1 MGGMGYAFGAGIG
14 SAFARSPDGHRTVV
28 IAGDG
33 SFYMHGLELHTAVEY
48 ALPVTFIVFNNNAHA
63 MCVTREQLLYRDRYS
78 FNRFHPAFLGE
89 GIAAMFPSL
98 RVCAVHSMA
107 ELPAALTECLAGP
120 GPSFVSIDCDP
131 DEIPPFLPFLRS
143 TP

>member
-1 MGGMGYAFGAGIG
+1 M
-14 SAFARSPDGHRTVV
+14 V

-78 FNRFHPAFLGE
+78 FNRFHPALLGE
-89 GIAAMFPSL
+89 GMAAMFPSL
-98 RVCAVHSMA
+98 KVRSVHTMDQ
-107 ELPAALTECLAGP
+107 LPAALTECLGCQ